1 MIVEVYFT
9 PYEFAPDA
17 VAGKTVAVI
26 DILRASTVSAVA
38 LSNKAKEIY
47 PAGSLEH
54 AERLADRL
62 ADRKP
67 LLCGEREGR
76 IVPGYDLG
84 NSPLEY
90 TPEKIGGRTLIHCST
105 NGTVAMTATGQAAHR
120 LMAGLVNTRAV
131 VEEMARYGLD
141 VALVCGGKDG
151 AFALEDAFGAGR
163 IIALLAEYFPEVL
176 LGNDHAGTAEYI
188 YEKNRD
194 DPLTLVRDCPHG
206 RYLAD
211 LGFHE
216 DLEICAQLD
225 TIPVVP
231 RMAGEALV
239 GAKDPAD

>member
-9 PYEFAPDA
+9 PYEFAPDTA
-17 VAGKTVAVI
+17 AGKTVAVI

-38 LSNKAKEIY
+38 INNHAKEIY

-54 AERLADRL
+54 AEQLAERLA
-62 ADRKP
+62 AEKP

-105 NGTVAMTATGQAAHR
+105 NGTVAMAATGQAAHR
-120 LMAGLVNTRAV
+120 FMAGLVNTRAV
-131 VEEMARYGLD
+131 VEEIARFGLD
-141 VALVCGGKDG
+141 VVLVCGGKEG

-163 IIALLAEYFPEVL
+163 IIALLAEYFPEVQ

-194 DPLTLVRDCPHG
+194 EPLALVRDCSHG

-211 LGFHE
+211 LGFYE

-231 RMAGEALV
+231 RMVGEALV
-239 GAKDPAD
+239 GTRAVAD